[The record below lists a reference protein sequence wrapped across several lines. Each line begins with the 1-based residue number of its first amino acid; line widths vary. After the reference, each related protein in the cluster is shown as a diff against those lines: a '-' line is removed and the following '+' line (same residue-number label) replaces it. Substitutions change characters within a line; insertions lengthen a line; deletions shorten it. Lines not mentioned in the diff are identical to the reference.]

1 MGVLRVQVRVNKG
14 IVHWWDFNRI
24 TNLLINMVFSMK
36 QLSWNLLA
44 KVFSLVMLNKV
55 SVIMVM

>member
-1 MGVLRVQVRVNKG
+1 
-14 IVHWWDFNRI
+14 
-24 TNLLINMVFSMK
+24 MVFSMK

-44 KVFSLVMLNKV
+44 KVFSQVMLNKV